1 MRKQRT
7 WHGISIKVKA
17 AVTQLLMIV
26 IPICLCTWL
35 ISQQITSESRLS
47 NAASM
52 HIHNRSI
59 IQNLDT
65 SIRQLEALA
74 NTIGGNIAVRT
85 YVTDTPWEQPSS
97 PYPDNVK
104 NLLNYSYNRYLPT
117 RQIDILPQ
125 ATLEQIAPVG
135 DIVFERNTQR
145 IWTFSTID
153 NQIVSQ
159 YYYQF
164 VGENGSTGVLHL
176 APTNA
181 MLLDVLAAMSAMGDQ
196 TCGVYTSDGR
206 CLMSR
211 MGDDESALTR
221 LNDYAADTAEGYAVL
236 DQQYVGYCVSSE
248 MLPFRFVS
256 VQRLARSTNLSQL
269 FLPILLTIL
278 VVAGCVL
285 FSYQALFSSIT
296 KRILSLSDACGAI
309 ASRLGKQSDDADGK
323 KPMTIEHMQVP
334 QMGTDEIGDLSSS
347 INDMLSRITE
357 LTVINERE
365 VLISQR
371 AAYDMLAAQIH
382 PHFIY
387 NTLENLRMMAETNDD
402 EQVADM
408 LYALGRMLRLSI
420 SDASSTGE
428 VSMELEH
435 VQTYLKLQQMR
446 MNGLLEYS
454 IHVTDDSI
462 IHQKCPRFLLQPMVE
477 NAIKHGFRQRKTTGH
492 IWITSG
498 HYDKGIYLKVRDDGC
513 GIAPERL
520 AQVHHAL
527 SSDASIPDV
536 RQGGIGLTNV
546 LARLRMFYGPD
557 ANMTIQ
563 SESGMGTECTLWL
576 AVNSQNR
583 SALLADETPRA

>member
-1 MRKQRT
+1 MKTQRA
-7 WHGISIKVKA
+7 WHGISIRIKA
-17 AVTQLLMIV
+17 AVTQILMIV
-26 IPICLCTWL
+26 IPLCLCTWL
-35 ISQQITSESRLS
+35 IGQQITSESHS
-47 NAASM
+47 NNAASM
-52 HIHNRSI
+52 HAHNHSM

-65 SIRQLEALA
+65 SIRQLEMLA
-74 NTIGGNIAVRT
+74 NTIGGNISVRT
-85 YVTDTPWEQPSS
+85 YVANTSEEQPASQ
-97 PYPDNVK
+97 YPDSIK

-125 ATLEQIAPVG
+125 TTLAALTPNT
-135 DIVFERNTQR
+135 DIVFERGTQR
-145 IWTFSTID
+145 MWTFTTID

-164 VGENGSTGVLHL
+164 AGVDGSTGVLRFS
-176 APTNA
+176 PTNA
-181 MLLDVLAAMSAMGDQ
+181 MLLDVLTSMSAMGNQ
-196 TCGVYTSDGR
+196 TCGIFDAEGH
-206 CLMSR
+206 CLMSHGTGEDSDLLR
-211 MGDDESALTR
+211 LDEYALG
-221 LNDYAADTAEGYAVL
+221 AAEGYAVL
-236 DQQYVGYCVSSE
+236 DKDYVGYCVTSE
-248 MLPFRFVS
+248 TLPLRFIS
-256 VQRLARSTNLSQL
+256 IQQLSASTNLSQL
-269 FLPILLTIL
+269 FWPILLTVI

-296 KRILSLSDACGAI
+296 KRILSLSDACSTI
-309 ASRLGKQSDDADGK
+309 AAKLDKEPDKD
-323 KPMTIEHMQVP
+323 EHTSIQAMQVP
-334 QMGTDEIGDLSSS
+334 SMGSDEIGDLSSS

-365 VLISQR
+365 VMISQR

-428 VSMELEH
+428 VSVELEH

-446 MNGLLEYS
+446 MNGLLDYT
-454 IHVTDDSI
+454 IDVTDESI

-492 IWITSG
+492 ICITSG
-498 HYDKGIYLKVRDDGC
+498 RYEKGIYLKVTDDGC
-513 GIAPERL
+513 GMEPERL
-520 AQVHHAL
+520 AEVNQAL
-527 SSDASIPDV
+527 SGNGSISDV

-546 LARLRMFYGPD
+546 RARLRMFYGPD
-557 ANMTIQ
+557 AGITIH
-563 SESGMGTECTLWL
+563 SEVGKGTECTLWL
-576 AVNSQNR
+576 AINSQNR
-583 SALLADETPRA
+583 PASLVDGTPQA